1 MERIGDADAE
11 GRRLR
16 LSLRGR
22 GWWWV
27 NRWGGGQCPPYWLA
41 VYNNSLNQIRII
53 IKPDKEW
60 GSARQRLYK
69 ILAI

>member
-1 MERIGDADAE
+1 MERIGDASAG

-27 NRWGGGQCPPYWLA
+27 NRLGGGQCPPYLLKHD
-41 VYNNSLNQIRII
+41 NKFGRISIMFSMISFSITEFSDGKFLNS
-53 IKPDKEW
+53 
-60 GSARQRLYK
+60 
-69 ILAI
+69 